1 MKILYVYR
9 EIPKKYGSYL
19 TQLLFQIKKIFK
31 IDTFVYKT
39 NDSVDINYKT
49 YGFKDSFHRVF
60 YKLKLSKFK
69 SLDLKIFDRY
79 DIVHLQHS
87 YLFNKVIS
95 IKKIKSSKSKIV
107 ITLRGGD
114 TYLKPWVDNT
124 WLTFYKNSFHFIDA
138 FVVMT
143 NHQKKYLIEKW
154 NVKDCLIY
162 VIPVSF
168 GIRKK
173 VKPKYP
179 NIGQIKL
186 MSAFRM
192 TWEKNINECL
202 LLAKKMKENRVN
214 FIYDIYGNG
223 KDISQ
228 LYFLVDKYGLK
239 NHVNIMGFVSNE
251 ELNNLY
257 RNYDFFIQLSLSES
271 FGATVIEAQSN
282 GVPCL
287 VSNSG
292 GLPET
297 ILNNITGF
305 VTYEDKL
312 EICVDKLL
320 KLWKN
325 RELYLEFSKEA
336 IQNSNEKFSIESET
350 EKLKTLYT
358 KLYSS

>member
-1 MKILYVYR
+1 M
-9 EIPKKYGSYL
+9 
-19 TQLLFQIKKIFK
+19 
-31 IDTFVYKT
+31 
-39 NDSVDINYKT
+39 
-49 YGFKDSFHRVF
+49 
-60 YKLKLSKFK
+60 
-69 SLDLKIFDRY
+69 
-79 DIVHLQHS
+79 
-87 YLFNKVIS
+87 
-95 IKKIKSSKSKIV
+95 

-202 LLAKKMKENRVN
+202 LLAKKMKENGVN
-214 FIYDIYGNG
+214 FIYDFYGNG

-228 LYFLVDKYGLK
+228 LYFLVD
-239 NHVNIMGFVSNE
+239 
-251 ELNNLY
+251 
-257 RNYDFFIQLSLSES
+257 DLS
-271 FGATVIEAQSN
+271 
-282 GVPCL
+282 
-287 VSNSG
+287 
-292 GLPET
+292 
-297 ILNNITGF
+297 
-305 VTYEDKL
+305 
-312 EICVDKLL
+312 
-320 KLWKN
+320 
-325 RELYLEFSKEA
+325 
-336 IQNSNEKFSIESET
+336 
-350 EKLKTLYT
+350 
-358 KLYSS
+358 